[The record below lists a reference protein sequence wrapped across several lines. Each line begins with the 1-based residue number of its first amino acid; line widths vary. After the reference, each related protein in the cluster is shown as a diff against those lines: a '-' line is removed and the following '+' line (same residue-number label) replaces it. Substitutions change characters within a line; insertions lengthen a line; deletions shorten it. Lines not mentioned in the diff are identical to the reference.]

1 MDFLVGKKTGFQLNK
16 IAQYLLCNQWIELA
30 TRLLLGVT
38 FVYASYHKILAPA
51 EFAKIVY
58 GYGLF
63 PHETINLIAIII
75 PFIELISGI
84 ALITGICTRSAAL
97 IIVGMLI
104 AFIIA
109 ISINIIRG
117 HEFDCGCF
125 SADTSQTSYS
135 AWYTL
140 GRNIILLMLGGY
152 VFMYRLDKPRLA
164 SRIAL
169 FVS

>member
-1 MDFLVGKKTGFQLNK
+1 MDFLVGKKTGFQLSKMAHN
-16 IAQYLLCNQWIELA
+16 LLYNQWLELA

-97 IIVGMLI
+97 IIVGMLL

-109 ISINIIRG
+109 ISINVIRG

-125 SADTSQTSYS
+125 SADTPQAFNS
-135 AWYTL
+135 AWYTI
-140 GRNIILLMLGGY
+140 GRDIILLMLGAY
-152 VFMYRLDKPRLA
+152 VVMYRLDKPRLC
-164 SRIAL
+164 I
-169 FVS
+169 FVKG